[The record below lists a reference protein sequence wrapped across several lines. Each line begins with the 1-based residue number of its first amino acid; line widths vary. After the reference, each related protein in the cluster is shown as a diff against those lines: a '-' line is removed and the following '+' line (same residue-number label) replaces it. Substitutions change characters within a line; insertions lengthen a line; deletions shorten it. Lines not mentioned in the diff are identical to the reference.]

1 MHANNGI
8 AGARNNDTLYV
19 ANSIAGGITVLETQA
34 DHSVVLADF
43 IPTGNYTETI
53 PFAYLYHSPH
63 PFQNTRLT
71 MFLSMRLDMSG
82 RLVSEHT
89 IELCPRTQSLSSN
102 SIPEGTHYSP
112 CAFQLSLVTSSFSSV
127 PRVLEHWY

>member
-43 IPTGNYTETI
+43 IPTGEYTVPI
-53 PFAYLYHSPH
+53 SFAYVE
-63 PFQNTRLT
+63 R
-71 MFLSMRLDMSG
+71 
-82 RLVSEHT
+82 
-89 IELCPRTQSLSSN
+89 
-102 SIPEGTHYSP
+102 
-112 CAFQLSLVTSSFSSV
+112 
-127 PRVLEHWY
+127 